1 TAYRQASR
9 VAKNPQSEQAD
20 PANELLWKMRLRRL
34 EAEAIRDGMLSAS
47 GQLNTAAGGAPVP
60 IKSQLDGM
68 GVIDAKAL
76 PTPDARNRR
85 SIYLVS
91 RRAYNLSLLSVFD
104 QPLVAVNCARRDV
117 SALPLQSLTL
127 MNDAF
132 VVEQA
137 GHLARRV
144 LRAAAGAQDQYVR
157 LAFRSVLARTPSA
170 VEEEVCAR
178 LLRDQASL
186 FTAARMSAAGAEERA
201 LAQMCHVL
209 FNTSEVLSVESGRQ
223 RITALP

>member
-1 TAYRQASR
+1 
-9 VAKNPQSEQAD
+9 
-20 PANELLWKMRLRRL
+20 
-34 EAEAIRDGMLSAS
+34 
-47 GQLNTAAGGAPVP
+47 
-60 IKSQLDGM
+60 
-68 GVIDAKAL
+68 
-76 PTPDARNRR
+76 
-85 SIYLVS
+85 
-91 RRAYNLSLLSVFD
+91 LSVFD

-117 SALPLQSLTL
+117 SALPLQSLTM

-144 LRAAAGAQDQYVR
+144 IRAAAGAKDRHVR

-186 FTAARMSAAGAEERA
+186 FTAARMSAADAEERA
-201 LAQMCHVL
+201 LAQLCHVL
-209 FNTSEVLSVESGRQ
+209 FNTSEFLYVE
-223 RITALP
+223 